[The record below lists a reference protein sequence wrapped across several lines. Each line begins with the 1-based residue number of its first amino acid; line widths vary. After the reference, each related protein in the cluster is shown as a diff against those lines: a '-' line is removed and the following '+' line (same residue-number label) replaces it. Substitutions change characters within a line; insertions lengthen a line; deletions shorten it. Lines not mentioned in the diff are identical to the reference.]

1 MFYIS
6 ALALGSCLATMAI
19 GVFLAIK
26 IFKIPDITTDGSFTL
41 GAAVTAVALQAAVP
55 VWCVIPLVLL
65 AGAAAGFL
73 TAFIHTRLKIDALLA
88 GILVMTALFSVNL
101 GIMGRSN
108 IPLINESHLFSTENG
123 IPQAYKPV
131 VIGTVLVL
139 ILIVLLF
146 GFLLTDFGIAMRAS
160 GDSATMSEANGVNNN
175 TMKQVG
181 LAISNSFTALAGF
194 LVTQY
199 QGFADV
205 NMGVGIVITALGSVL
220 LGDALISFL
229 GIRNMA
235 LQLVCVVLGCWVF
248 QLVLALALSLG
259 VNPIFLKG
267 ITAVMV
273 LLIVAFTRF
282 KSKSYAN

>member
-108 IPLINESHLFSTENG
+108 IPLINETHLFSTENG

-160 GDSATMSEANGVNNN
+160 GDSATMSEANGVNN
-175 TMKQVG
+175 
-181 LAISNSFTALAGF
+181 
-194 LVTQY
+194 
-199 QGFADV
+199 
-205 NMGVGIVITALGSVL
+205 
-220 LGDALISFL
+220 
-229 GIRNMA
+229 
-235 LQLVCVVLGCWVF
+235 
-248 QLVLALALSLG
+248 
-259 VNPIFLKG
+259 
-267 ITAVMV
+267 
-273 LLIVAFTRF
+273 
-282 KSKSYAN
+282 

>member
-1 MFYIS
+1 MS

-55 VWCVIPLVLL
+55 VWLAVPLVLL
-65 AGAAAGFL
+65 AGAVAGFL
-73 TAFIHTRLKIDALLA
+73 TAFIHTRLKIDALLS

-108 IPLINESHLFSTENG
+108 IPLINETHLFSTAAG
-123 IPQAYKPV
+123 IPAAYKPV
-131 VIGTVLVL
+131 VIGTILVLVL
-139 ILIVLLF
+139 IALLF

-220 LGDALISFL
+220 LGDALIGFL
-229 GIRNMA
+229 GIKNMA
-235 LQLVCVVLGCWVF
+235 LQLICVVLGCWVF

-267 ITAVMV
+267 ITAIMV
-273 LLIVAFTRF
+273 LVIVTITRF
-282 KSKSYAN
+282 KSK